1 MPDKYYI
8 EVVMKNFKRNSL
20 LVIGFLILTLAYSNC
35 GQVSFEKTEQ
45 ASQASSSNDSQGADI
60 EPDANGNLPI
70 PDSGVVTNP
79 GDSQQN
85 IIADCNKN
93 TQTLFKEFVIEN
105 PINPNTSSC
114 PFGQADNLG
123 RRNEYFQARI
133 EQSKKFEL
141 PKDAVL
147 CNVQFAFP
155 EQAFNYDDH
164 FVFSLNNNVLA
175 SSYKFSSLVSQ
186 NNLLKYDWA
195 NIRGKKWDSSVDGI
209 YCADG
214 DSSKASL
221 CSFPKTEQQGSI
233 KLEFA
238 PQVFQKIFMNHASS
252 GLDTN
257 MHEFKWVTIGDNDDF
272 DCEHTSIRFS
282 VLVTYVGGASSK

>member
-1 MPDKYYI
+1 
-8 EVVMKNFKRNSL
+8 MKNFKRNSL
-20 LVIGFLILTLAYSNC
+20 LVFGFLILTLAYSNC

-45 ASQASSSNDSQGADI
+45 ASQASSSNDSQGVDNGTDNNTNQ
-60 EPDANGNLPI
+60 PDPDVI
-70 PDSGVVTNP
+70 PDP
-79 GDSQQN
+79 GESEQN
-85 IIADCNKN
+85 IIVDCNKN

-105 PINPNTSSC
+105 PINTNTSSC

-175 SSYKFSSLVSQ
+175 SSYKFTSLVSQ

-195 NIRGKKWDSSVDGI
+195 NIRGKKWDSSVEGI
-209 YCADG
+209 YCANGDG
-214 DSSKASL
+214 IKSSL

-238 PQVFQKIFMNHASS
+238 PQVFQKIFINHANSS
-252 GLDTN
+252 LESN